1 MVQVTHHDNVVRRDG
16 IFCNEDI
23 STVCLREVG
32 NNMVTDAEAL
42 VLNVLDQWRKQDVT
56 MVILL
61 NLLLLEDRLLILVL
75 KFNRN
80 IDSVDS
86 SGLWLRNNILE
97 GCLLLAG

>member
-1 MVQVTHHDNVVRRDG
+1 
-16 IFCNEDI
+16 
-23 STVCLREVG
+23 
-32 NNMVTDAEAL
+32 MVTDAEAL